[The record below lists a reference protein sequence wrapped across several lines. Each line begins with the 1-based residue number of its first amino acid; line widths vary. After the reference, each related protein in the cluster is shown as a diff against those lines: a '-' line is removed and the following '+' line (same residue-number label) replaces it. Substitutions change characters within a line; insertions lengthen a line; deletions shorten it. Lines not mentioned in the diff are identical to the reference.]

1 MIYRAAPLSLE
12 RDSSRTSQAFLGIFL
27 RQADAAI
34 FSRGA
39 LDRLLREQARL
50 KAKPRARN

>member
-39 LDRLLREQARL
+39 LERLLREQARL